1 MKTLFLDDYNN
12 SDKEIATTGRSATP
26 RLQPPKRDQAQPAN
40 ARGNRFGFRQN
51 NIVRPAG
58 GIMPKFNDFDNLN
71 NNNTTVNDKR
81 RSRSATAGVR
91 SHVTIAQPT
100 VKTVSEEQS
109 HTNAQTLV
117 KHFD

>member
-12 SDKEIATTGRSATP
+12 SDKETTTTGRSVTP

-40 ARGNRFGFRQN
+40 ARSNRFGFRQ

-71 NNNTTVNDKR
+71 NNNNNTTMNDKR

-100 VKTVSEEQS
+100 VKTVDEEQS
-109 HTNAQTLV
+109 HTNAT
-117 KHFD
+117 